1 MVLSKGELHYLFQ
14 RRLPDA
20 TFGSI
25 WKPALYFISIRE

>member
-1 MVLSKGELHYLFQ
+1 MVLPKGELHRLFQ
-14 RRLPDA
+14 HWDA